1 MRNKKT
7 EIETELPD
15 DYKPIPGTI
24 VKVEDC
30 VGGEIVA
37 IAALFLAVLFL
48 VLAVVR
54 GF

>member
-24 VKVEDC
+24 VKVEEF
-30 VGGEIVA
+30 GGEIVA